1 MFLFLLFR
9 ICDFLFLYPLSQIFL
24 LFNKI
29 FLIIGLVNIL
39 TVGEKMSNPSKESV
53 EAVLTKINWAQE
65 ILNSVQQNIT
75 DPQIGNILSGIAF
88 IMDSASSEAE
98 ALYQSIE

>member
-1 MFLFLLFR
+1 
-9 ICDFLFLYPLSQIFL
+9 
-24 LFNKI
+24 
-29 FLIIGLVNIL
+29 
-39 TVGEKMSNPSKESV
+39 MSNPSKKSV

-75 DPQIGNILSGIAF
+75 DPQIGNILSGISF

-98 ALYQSIE
+98 ALYQTIE

>member
-1 MFLFLLFR
+1 M
-9 ICDFLFLYPLSQIFL
+9 
-24 LFNKI
+24 N
-29 FLIIGLVNIL
+29 
-39 TVGEKMSNPSKESV
+39 NPSKESV

-65 ILNSVQQNIT
+65 ILNSVQQNVS

-88 IMDSASSEAE
+88 IMDSASADAE

>member
-1 MFLFLLFR
+1 M
-9 ICDFLFLYPLSQIFL
+9 
-24 LFNKI
+24 
-29 FLIIGLVNIL
+29 IIGLVNIL